1 MASEI
6 STVIIGFF
14 GGIIGSIVFYEYQ
27 RIRLKKENFETNK
40 NEYKHELVSKLT
52 EVTEIIDREL
62 FIKSVN
68 YDEFKKELYSL
79 SKEITSI
86 ISRSP
91 IQIEDEL
98 YYDLKSLAVNLRN
111 LSNFFFAIGVEEN
124 EFLDECTKIADHI
137 QASVLP
143 PIMYKNELYE
153 N

>member
-1 MASEI
+1 MISEI
-6 STVIIGFF
+6 PTVVIGFF

-62 FIKSVN
+62 FTKSVN

-98 YYDLKSLAVNLRN
+98 YSDLKSLAVNLRS

-124 EFLDECTKIADHI
+124 EFLDECIKIADHI
-137 QASVLP
+137 QASILP
-143 PIMYKNELYE
+143 PIMYKNELYG